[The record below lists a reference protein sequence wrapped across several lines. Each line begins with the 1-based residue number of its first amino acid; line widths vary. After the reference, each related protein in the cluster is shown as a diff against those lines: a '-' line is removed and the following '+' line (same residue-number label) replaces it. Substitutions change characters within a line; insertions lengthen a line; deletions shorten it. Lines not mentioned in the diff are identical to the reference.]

1 MSKIQT
7 EGAAA
12 LPDTVAADGVTEAL
26 DTTPKTIGTEKNDWK
41 VCVKFNKEM
50 RELSMEEASVLAQKG
65 LKYDTVSGDL
75 ERLRVLAKSG
85 GKNITDF
92 ITELE
97 NQKRNAHKNDLMESC
112 SGNSELVDRIIE
124 LEGENQ
130 ADEILGLSELMS
142 EFPEIKSKDDVPSSV
157 LDAVE
162 IKGGNL
168 FDAYLRYLH
177 QQTRQAKRHIE
188 ERGRIAKSSVGSQ
201 LGRGDTTSEI
211 NNEFI
216 KGLWN

>member
-7 EGAAA
+7 EGAAV
-12 LPDTVAADGVTEAL
+12 LPNTTATDSVTEVL
-26 DTTPKTIGTEKNDWK
+26 DTTPKTIGTEENDGK
-41 VCVKFNKEM
+41 VRVKFNKEI
-50 RELSMEEASVLAQKG
+50 RELSIEEASALAQKG

-75 ERLRVLAKSG
+75 DRLRVLAKSN

-97 NQKRNAHKNDLMESC
+97 NQIRNAHKNDLMESC

-124 LEGENQ
+124 LEGEKQ
-130 ADEILGLSELMS
+130 ADDILGLTELLH
-142 EFPEIKSKDDVPSSV
+142 EFPEIKSVEDIPESV
-157 LDAVE
+157 LSAVE
-162 IKGGNL
+162 MKGGNL

-188 ERGRIAKSSVGSQ
+188 ERARTAKSSVGSQ
-201 LGRGDTTSEI
+201 LGRGDTASEI